1 MMRLMCATS
10 RRVLVFRCL
19 GIAALLTSLPTAHG
33 AEPQVGLRSLAMGD
47 SLRAM
52 ATQSEGMLLN
62 PSGLALTKQFQVS
75 GFYSLRLPSVGHFLH
90 ASMSDSIT
98 NSHFALGLYYNYLH
112 ETPHFAYRLRNG
124 GDSFAQTVQGAEII
138 RTGHESGT
146 ALAVPIGE
154 RVSIGATLKYGYY
167 TLRSQLGQD
176 MAPPGQSAADG
187 RIDAENGVDLGSVG
201 HVVTF
206 DVGATVR
213 PFGGLHIGVVGQNL
227 WPHGY
232 EMPTLLGIG
241 LGYQFTDRLMLA
253 ADTVI
258 NFTGNE
264 TCVDMSGASCGETVR
279 RTTVRF
285 GIGGEYAIAGKV
297 PLRLGYLYDDN
308 LHRHHATFGLGY
320 MSSDPGF
327 ALDVSVRQAVNAG
340 QETVLLIGF
349 RILRDAV
356 PSGEGGP

>member
-1 MMRLMCATS
+1 VWLHKRYDGAHVCY
-10 RRVLVFRCL
+10 V
-19 GIAALLTSLPTAHG
+19 AAGFGVSVYLELQQLLTSISASDGSRCG
-33 AEPQVGLRSLAMGD
+33 ACRSDCARSLAMGD

-146 ALAVPIGE
+146 ALAIPIGE

-241 LGYQFTDRLMLA
+241 LA
-253 ADTVI
+253 I
-258 NFTGNE
+258 SSPTG
-264 TCVDMSGASCGETVR
+264 
-279 RTTVRF
+279 
-285 GIGGEYAIAGKV
+285 
-297 PLRLGYLYDDN
+297 
-308 LHRHHATFGLGY
+308 
-320 MSSDPGF
+320 
-327 ALDVSVRQAVNAG
+327 
-340 QETVLLIGF
+340 
-349 RILRDAV
+349 
-356 PSGEGGP
+356 